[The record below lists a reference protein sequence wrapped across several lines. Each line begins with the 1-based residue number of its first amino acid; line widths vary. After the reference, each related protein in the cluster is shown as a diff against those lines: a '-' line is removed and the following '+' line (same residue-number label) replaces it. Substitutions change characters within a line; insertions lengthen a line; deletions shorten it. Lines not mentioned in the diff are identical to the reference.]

1 LRNGTSKENLS
12 GSSSSVSNSQ
22 QDLSNS
28 KNGLMKPGISNPNMR
43 SSPMRITSGVTLTPS
58 SPVKARRTTP
68 SANLSFMKPTTS
80 SAKKLSNVTSTTIS
94 SNGNSNT
101 NNSNTSSATSNS
113 NGKKVTSTTTT
124 RLSATRPSRR

>member
-1 LRNGTSKENLS
+1 
-12 GSSSSVSNSQ
+12 
-22 QDLSNS
+22 
-28 KNGLMKPGISNPNMR
+28 MKPGISNPNMR

-80 SAKKLSNVTSTTIS
+80 SAKKLSNVTSTTIT
-94 SNGNSNT
+94 SNGSTSTSTSNSAS
-101 NNSNTSSATSNS
+101 NNNS